1 MAHSDVLARHSAPNQ
16 YAGTI
21 HFRGHSAYLEN
32 MDKSDWILLQF
43 DSPFSGVVNPTVAAT
58 TASRLQSSY
67 NEGDQ
72 VIFHGVLSDQSF
84 GVVAFSVLFVC

>member
-1 MAHSDVLARHSAPNQ
+1 MANSDALGRHSPPNQ
-16 YAGTI
+16 HAGTI
-21 HFRGHSAYLEN
+21 HFHGQWAYLE
-32 MDKSDWILLQF
+32 DLRKSDWSLLQF

-58 TASRLQSSY
+58 TASTLHSSY